1 MAFLRN
7 RIGSHKRFLMKLP
20 HRLSLLL
27 GALLQAPP
35 HLAADAKVTRY
46 CRFQTGCLIAYGVV
60 EGDRITQI
68 DGDPFGPW
76 KKTPKTYTLGEVKL
90 LVPCQPT
97 QVLAMAGN
105 YKSHLKDG
113 VIPEKFKIP
122 QIFYK
127 TVSCVVPSG
136 AEIVIPKGTTD
147 VHYEAELVLVI
158 GKRAKNVPKERAL
171 EYVIGATCGNDVSAR
186 DWQKNDVQWWRAKGS
201 DTFGPT
207 GPIIVSGLNF
217 DNLLVQM
224 RLNGEVK
231 QKERTSDMIH
241 DCATMVSY
249 ISDHVTLN
257 PGDLIFTGTSGHT
270 TPMKPGDIAEVEIE
284 GIGILRNPVTALK

>member
-1 MAFLRN
+1 MNEHPFPGLR
-7 RIGSHKRFLMKLP
+7 RCAALCV
-20 HRLSLLL
+20 LLL
-27 GALLQAPP
+27 AAGAHAEETK
-35 HLAADAKVTRY
+35 KVTKY
-46 CRFQTGCLIAYGVV
+46 ARFQTGDLIAYGIV
-60 EGDRITQI
+60 EGDQVRQL
-68 DGDPFGPW
+68 DGDLFGVW
-76 KKTPKTYTLGEVKL
+76 KKTDKMHSLSGVKL

-113 VIPEKFKIP
+113 VIPDKFKIP

-127 TVSCVVPSG
+127 TVSCVVPTG
-136 AEIVIPKGTTD
+136 ADIVIPKGTND

-158 GKRAKNVPKERAL
+158 GKRAKNVPKDRAL
-171 EYVIGATCGNDVSAR
+171 DYVLGATCGNDVSAR

-207 GPIIVSGLNF
+207 GPIIVSGLNY

-284 GIGILRNPVTALK
+284 GIGVLRNPVTAVK